1 MLKRDIEIDTALA
14 LVWKNYAFHVQV
26 TIQIDQDGSLA
37 CLQWYLTW
45 TYILAAKLIHT
56 SRIICIIG
64 AFYHK
69 CIMFLFSDSS
79 QLCMSPTLATT
90 AQSPVWTAP
99 SNIVIW
105 VPMGKGVVGKRTVLA
120 YAKQKTPA
128 SLQESGPEKS
138 FREVKRKSIIAGLR
152 VLKAP
157 AATRHDWWVQLGL
170 HIDIYIFTF
179 TYIFI
184 YIQKYISI
192 LPIIISY
199 ILWSVP
205 FQLITPIDESQNV
218 KLKENCPFNR
228 GLIIPT

>member
-1 MLKRDIEIDTALA
+1 MQYCVLTLRIWSHAQAGYWNRHCFGIGMEKLC
-14 LVWKNYAFHVQV
+14 V
-26 TIQIDQDGSLA
+26 QIDQDGSLA

-45 TYILAAKLIHT
+45 TYILAKLIHT

-170 HIDIYIFTF
+170 HIDIYIYLHLHIYS
-179 TYIFI
+179 YIFRNI
-184 YIQKYISI
+184 YQYYLLSFHTYYD
-192 LPIIISY
+192 LFLFNLSHR
-199 ILWSVP
+199 LMS
-205 FQLITPIDESQNV
+205 
-218 KLKENCPFNR
+218 LKM
-228 GLIIPT
+228 